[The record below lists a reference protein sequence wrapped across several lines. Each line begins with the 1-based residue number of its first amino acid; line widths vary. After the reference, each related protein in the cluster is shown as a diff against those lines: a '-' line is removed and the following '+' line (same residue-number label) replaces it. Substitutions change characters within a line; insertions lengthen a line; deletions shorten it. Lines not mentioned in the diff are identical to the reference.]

1 MMHMLM
7 YSGKQ
12 CMLYQQGQAKKV
24 QFHMIVARVAG

>member
-12 CMLYQQGQAKKV
+12 CVLYQQGQAKV